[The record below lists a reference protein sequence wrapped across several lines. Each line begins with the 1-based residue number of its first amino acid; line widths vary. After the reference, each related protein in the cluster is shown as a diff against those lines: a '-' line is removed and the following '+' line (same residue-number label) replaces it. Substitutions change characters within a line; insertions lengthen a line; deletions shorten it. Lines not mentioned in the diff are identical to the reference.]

1 MFSAIPTEPQGGNH
15 TAAFAKAASSKA
27 AHSATMAITKGL
39 ALTGY
44 RILTDTA
51 FFDKVMNIHSK
62 IEVTPLEP
70 YLCLLPL
77 LYPGQGIF

>member
-1 MFSAIPTEPQGGNH
+1 MVV
-15 TAAFAKAASSKA
+15 
-27 AHSATMAITKGL
+27 TKGL

-62 IEVTPLEP
+62 FEGTLFEL
-70 YLCLLPL
+70 YLCCIQVKASFEQSKAAP
-77 LYPGQGIF
+77 P